1 MASDAEARQCLGDD
15 FAIGIDR
22 AWATR
27 RADLDLLAFQRA
39 NLLPGVVPAA
49 AQGWQQPQQAPQRV
63 HFQAVDVQTAVV
75 DARAFRYR
83 HAATVVASVANRNMD
98 GARDVDGVTVRNLGP
113 ERPEP

>member
-1 MASDAEARQCLGDD
+1 MRRRLRDD

-22 AWATR
+22 AGTTR

-39 NLLPGVVPAA
+39 NLLPGVVPTAVK
-49 AQGWQQPQQAPQRV
+49 GWQQPQQTPQRI

-75 DARAFRYR
+75 DACVLRYR
-83 HAATVVASVANRNMD
+83 HAATVVAAIANRNVD
-98 GARDVDGVTVRNLGP
+98 GARDVDGVAVHDLGP